1 MSSDPMSSGAIPVI
15 EATGLGKVYHIY
27 DRPELMLRQML
38 VGNRKTYYREFWAL
52 RDVDFSVHRGETVG
66 FLGRNGAGKST
77 LLQLVCGTLTPS
89 EGQVVVRGR
98 ISALLELGSG
108 FNPELSGHDNVYIYG
123 ALLGLSRKDIDE
135 RYDRILGFADIG
147 QFINLPVKTYSSGM
161 MVRLAFAVAINVDP
175 EILVVD
181 EALAVGDARFS
192 ARCMTQIRRMQE
204 SGASVLFV
212 GHDTQAVTR
221 LCSRAFVLHD
231 GRLVRQ
237 GQPGEVASWYLALSS
252 ADFDLARMSRF
263 DQDPGLESSDE
274 PAIDAA
280 PDDNEALIGAESA
293 SSMEGGNA
301 PTDFKLFRYGDGT
314 AAITSCS
321 IRNLKGQRIQQAVI
335 GSKIVVEIAV
345 AFHEERFEHL
355 IGFYIKDRLNIEAI
369 GINTHQEKFATPFVK
384 KGDTLMYSFEI
395 NIDLRPGFYSISP
408 SIAYNQTEGR
418 WMDYIENATIFQV
431 IDKDPG
437 RTVFGVCLPSH
448 RVVSVKAANSTPA
461 PARSDAGLGVQ
472 DGR

>member
-1 MSSDPMSSGAIPVI
+1 MSSDHTPVI
-15 EATGLGKVYHIY
+15 EATGLGKVYHVY
-27 DRPELMLRQML
+27 DRPELYLRQVFL
-38 VGNRKTYYREFWAL
+38 GNRKRLYREFWAL
-52 RDVDFSVHRGETVG
+52 RNVNFSIHPGETVG

-135 RYDRILGFADIG
+135 RYDRILSFADIG
-147 QFINLPVKTYSSGM
+147 QFVDLPVKTYSSGM

-204 SGASVLFV
+204 NGVSVLFV

-221 LCSRAFVLHD
+221 LCNRALVLHD

-237 GQPGEVASWYLALSS
+237 GEPGDVASWYLALASS
-252 ADFDLARMSRF
+252 DFDLERMSRL
-263 DQDPGLESSDE
+263 DQSAQLDDQEQ
-274 PAIDAA
+274 PAVG
-280 PDDNEALIGAESA
+280 ALV
-293 SSMEGGNA
+293 MEEDGGVVLQNA
-301 PTDFKLFRYGDGT
+301 PGESPTEQEGEKSDDVPADFKLFRFGDGSGS
-314 AAITSCS
+314 ITKCVV
-321 IRNLKGQRIQQAVI
+321 RNTDGRIIQQAAI
-335 GSKIVVEIAV
+335 GSKIVVEITIT
-345 AFHEERFEHL
+345 FHEERFEHL
-355 IGFYIKDRLNIEAI
+355 VGFYIKDRLNVEAV
-369 GINTHQEKFATPFVK
+369 GINTFQEKVAAPFAKAGDSFV
-384 KGDTLMYSFEI
+384 YSFEI
-395 NIDLRPGFYSISP
+395 NVDLKPGYYSISP
-408 SIAYNQTEGR
+408 SIAYNQLEVR
-418 WMDYIENATIFQV
+418 WMDYIENATVFQI
-431 IDKDPG
+431 IDPMPG

-448 RVVSVKAANSTPA
+448 RVVTVQAAARESARASSTVA
-461 PARSDAGLGVQ
+461 NNDE
-472 DGR
+472 